1 MKNIET
7 LNREIVKLEEQKT
20 NFLNLEK
27 DLQDTRSN
35 IYVREQQALS
45 DSLLPF
51 FEGFQYGVS
60 IEVLR
65 ESIYFKTDHPDYNYK
80 KELFTIYLRERYSE
94 EGKKYSGVDLSYYTT
109 STKGENTWELKRLQL
124 LGRVAEILE
133 DQQGLI
139 VDTANEVAS
148 KFKEEFSEVYG
159 KMNVVGNSIR
169 DLNNQIREIQKQ
181 IKKIELFSEEGLVF
195 EKPINVQF
203 KAGFSPRISNLKLT
217 EIAKSGKTATAIFTF
232 SHGDHVSR
240 EERVSIEKVISQV
253 I

>member
-1 MKNIET
+1 MTRIQ
-7 LNREIVKLEEQKT
+7 VLEEQKAVFT
-20 NFLNLEK
+20 TQKNELEEAR
-27 DLQDTRSN
+27 DE
-35 IYVREQQALS
+35 IYKRKEQAMSDALI
-45 DSLLPF
+45 PY
-51 FEGFQYGVS
+51 FEGFTPDVD
-60 IEVLR
+60 IEVTR
-65 ESIYFKTDHPDYNYK
+65 GSIYFKMDHSELNRR
-80 KELFTIYLRERYSE
+80 KELFTLYLRERYSE

-203 KAGFSPRISNLKLT
+203 KASFSPRISNLKLT
-217 EIAKSGKTATAIFTF
+217 EIAKSGKTAIAVFTF
-232 SHGDHVSR
+232 SHGDYVSR

>member
-7 LNREIVKLEEQKT
+7 LNQEIVKLEEQKT
-20 NFLNLEK
+20 NFLNLEQ
-27 DLQDTRSN
+27 DLKDTRSN

-80 KELFTIYLRERYSE
+80 KELFSIYLRERYSE
-94 EGKKYSGVDLSYYTT
+94 EGKKYNGVDLSYYTT

-217 EIAKSGKTATAIFTF
+217 EIAKSGKTATAVFTF
-232 SHGDHVSR
+232 SHGDYVSR

>member
-7 LNREIVKLEEQKT
+7 LNQEIVKLEEQKA
-20 NFLNLEK
+20 NFLNLEQ
-27 DLQDTRSN
+27 DLKDTRSN

-51 FEGFQYGVS
+51 FEGFNPEAY

-65 ESIYFKTDHPDYNYK
+65 DSIYFKADHPDSTYR
-80 KELFTIYLRERYSE
+80 KELFSIYLRERYSS
-94 EGKKYSGVDLSYYTT
+94 EGKKYDGADLSYYTT

-148 KFKEEFSEVYG
+148 KFKEEFNDVYG
-159 KMNVVGNSIR
+159 KMGVVGNSIR

-217 EIAKSGKTATAIFTF
+217 EIAKSGKTATAVFTF
-232 SHGDHVSR
+232 SHGDYVSR
-240 EERVSIEKVISQV
+240 EERVSIEKVVSQV

>member
-7 LNREIVKLEEQKT
+7 LNQEIVKLEEQKT
-20 NFLNLEK
+20 NFLNLEQDLK
-27 DLQDTRSN
+27 DARSN

-51 FEGFQYGVS
+51 FEGFNPEAY

-65 ESIYFKTDHPDYNYK
+65 DSIYFKADHPDSTYR
-80 KELFTIYLRERYSE
+80 KELFSIYLRERYSS
-94 EGKKYSGVDLSYYTT
+94 EGKKYNGADLSYYTT
-109 STKGENTWELKRLQL
+109 STKGENIWELKRLRM
-124 LGRVAEILE
+124 LGDVADILIKN
-133 DQQGLI
+133 QQNI
-139 VDTANEVAS
+139 VDTANETVD
-148 KFKEEFSEVYG
+148 KFKEEFNEVYG

-169 DLNNQIREIQKQ
+169 DLSNQIREIQKQ

-217 EIAKSGKTATAIFTF
+217 EIAKSGKTATAVFTF
-232 SHGDHVSR
+232 SHGDYVSR

>member
-7 LNREIVKLEEQKT
+7 LNQEIVKLEEQKT
-20 NFLNLEK
+20 NFLNLEQ
-27 DLQDTRSN
+27 DLKDTRSN

-80 KELFTIYLRERYSE
+80 KELFSIYLRERYSE
-94 EGKKYSGVDLSYYTT
+94 EGKKYNGVDLSYYTT

-133 DQQGLI
+133 DQQGII

-217 EIAKSGKTATAIFTF
+217 EIAKSGKTATAVFTF
-232 SHGDHVSR
+232 SHGDYVSR
-240 EERVSIEKVISQV
+240 EERVSIEKVVSQV

>member
-7 LNREIVKLEEQKT
+7 LNQEIVKLEEQKT
-20 NFLNLEK
+20 NFLNLEQDLK
-27 DLQDTRSN
+27 DARSN

-51 FEGFQYGVS
+51 FENFKYGVN
-60 IEVLR
+60 IEVKR
-65 ESIYFKTDHPDYNYK
+65 DSIYFKTDHPDYTYQ
-80 KELFTIYLRERYSE
+80 KELFSIYLRERYSS
-94 EGKKYSGVDLSYYTT
+94 EGKKYDGADLSYYTT

-139 VDTANEVAS
+139 VDTANDVS
-148 KFKEEFSEVYG
+148 NKFKEEFNDVYG
-159 KMNVVGNSIR
+159 KMGVVGNSIR

-181 IKKIELFSEEGLVF
+181 VKRIELFGEGIQF
-195 EKPINVQF
+195 EKSRTVTLKHNYE
-203 KAGFSPRISNLKLT
+203 PRVVSLKLI
-217 EIAKSGKTATAIFTF
+217 EVSKSGKKATAVFEWEK
-232 SHGDHVSR
+232 GRESR
-240 EERVSIEKVISQV
+240 EEGVNVEKIIYQV